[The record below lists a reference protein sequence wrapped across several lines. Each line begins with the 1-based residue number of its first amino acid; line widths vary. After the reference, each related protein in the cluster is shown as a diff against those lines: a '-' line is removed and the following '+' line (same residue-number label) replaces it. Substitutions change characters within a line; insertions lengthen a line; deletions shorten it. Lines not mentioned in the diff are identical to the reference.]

1 MNIINNNSSL
11 KSHNIFSFLL
21 LIIIAL
27 NTYLAY
33 SLKLTIIDQII
44 NLVLSFGVYIYYEEK
59 KIENIK
65 NNNYKIIQYITSFI
79 ILFFCLY
86 RSLFL
91 FNDNDKFIY
100 CFFTF
105 LLIASIIQVYSFNN
119 LYLHIKPIFISLL
132 FLIKEILFIPLSI
145 ALTPVSTFFTSFF
158 FIALGYKAVVKGAE
172 VFFDQ
177 GGINI
182 TFSCSGSDQVI
193 FSVYAITILNI
204 CFPLKNK
211 INFLKQITYTI
222 LLTLLVNILR
232 LSILTIFV
240 KTANS
245 DSFSIFDFMHGGN
258 GSLVFSLIS
267 MFLCCESYKKIYLKT

>member
-1 MNIINNNSSL
+1 MNFIDKYLSL
-11 KSHNIFSFLL
+11 KSHQKFSFFL

-27 NTYLAY
+27 NSYLAY
-33 SLKLTIIDQII
+33 SVKLTITDQII
-44 NLVLSFGVYIYYEEK
+44 SLLLSFGVYIYYEEK
-59 KIENIK
+59 KIENIRNNK
-65 NNNYKIIQYITSFI
+65 NITQYLTSFL

-86 RSLFL
+86 RSLFF

-105 LLIASIIQVYSFNN
+105 LRLALIIHIYSINN
-119 LYLHIKPIFISLL
+119 LSMHFKPIAISSLFI
-132 FLIKEILFIPLSI
+132 IKEILFIPLSI
-145 ALTPVSTFFTSFF
+145 ALTPISTFFTWFF
-158 FIALGYKAVVKGAE
+158 LNALGYKAVVRGAE
-172 VFFDQ
+172 FFFYQ

-193 FSVYAITILNI
+193 FSVYAIIILNI

-211 INFLKQITYTI
+211 VTFLKQFTYTI
-222 LLTLLVNILR
+222 LLTLLVNVIR

-240 KTANS
+240 KTANA